1 MTRYIAKRL
10 IQGVI
15 TMWLVTLLV
24 FGMLRITGNPVDFL
38 APPDM
43 PHQGRT
49 YLKKV
54 YGLDEP
60 AWKQYLLFNKGIF
73 TGDFGRSF
81 SGTQQPALEVFWARF
96 PATMQLAGA
105 ALLFSI
111 VAGVGIGVVSATRPE
126 SIFDR
131 VGKIV
136 AITGQAMPVYWLGL
150 LLILLF
156 VVYLRWLPTGG
167 GLDRLGPKGL
177 ILPSFALGWAFVAAH
192 TRIVRSSMLEVLES
206 DYIKMV
212 RAKGMP
218 KRIVIWKHALKNASI
233 PVFTLFAVNFA
244 SIVSGAVITEVIFTW
259 PGVGS
264 LLVESILSRDYAV
277 VQTVVFFTAL
287 MVVVVNL
294 LVDLVYGWLDPRIRT
309 A

>member
-1 MTRYIAKRL
+1 MLALIEDEVLANHWVIPVYLSRGSSLHTQIAIVSHPLQEFGVHFIDLSPEDNPQELMSALPGVEPRAIVVCLGIGALTLARRALGQRMTRYIAKRL

-96 PATMQLAGA
+96 PATMQFAGA

-212 RAKGMP
+212 RA
-218 KRIVIWKHALKNASI
+218 
-233 PVFTLFAVNFA
+233 
-244 SIVSGAVITEVIFTW
+244 
-259 PGVGS
+259 
-264 LLVESILSRDYAV
+264 
-277 VQTVVFFTAL
+277 
-287 MVVVVNL
+287 
-294 LVDLVYGWLDPRIRT
+294 
-309 A
+309 